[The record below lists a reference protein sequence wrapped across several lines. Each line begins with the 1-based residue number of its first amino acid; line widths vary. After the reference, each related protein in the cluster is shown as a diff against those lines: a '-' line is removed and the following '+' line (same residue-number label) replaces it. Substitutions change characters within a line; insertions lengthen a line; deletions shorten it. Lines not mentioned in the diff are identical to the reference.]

1 MSTGI
6 YGNVSGAARKASKL
20 YGNVSGTNRK
30 LKTVWADVGGVARKI
45 YNSAGPATWTYTSH
59 ASTFHDARFENGGVT
74 DKYSAYLEGSAEG
87 KSIYDPSSA
96 EIEVVYV
103 FAEPLWIDNI
113 QVDFSHI
120 FDCTGSL
127 YISLDKQE
135 LCDLYDFDGDHTNYY
150 NVKKDVTSID
160 ITLHANVY
168 RTIDFSRTRVK
179 LIINDTFLLNNSG
192 SSLSSS
198 SKI

>member
-1 MSTGI
+1 MGASI
-6 YGNVSGAARKASKL
+6 YGNVGGAARKAKGL
-20 YGNVSGTNRK
+20 YGNVSGTNR
-30 LKTVWADVGGVARKI
+30 LKTVWANVGGVARKI

-87 KSIYDPSSA
+87 KSIYDPSFA

-113 QVDFSHI
+113 QVDFSHA

-135 LCDLYDFDGDHTNYY
+135 VCNVPGFDGDHTNYY

-160 ITLHANVY
+160 IMLHANVY